1 LEASHRASSCR
12 DAIRETL
19 NKPDAYNQ
27 YKTLMN
33 KMNNTCIM
41 KLSKIEKQ
49 EVAKRCIRGRRAMLV
64 PVTENKKVIT
74 EEFRAWRSGGSQ
86 NRWRVGSLKKTAI
99 AGNGFG
105 PAPNVNK
112 TVIQKPKRIA

>member
-1 LEASHRASSCR
+1 
-12 DAIRETL
+12 
-19 NKPDAYNQ
+19 
-27 YKTLMN
+27 
-33 KMNNTCIM
+33 
-41 KLSKIEKQ
+41 
-49 EVAKRCIRGRRAMLV
+49 MLV

-112 TVIQKPKRIA
+112 TVIQKPKRIAQTPDRYSFAPRHVRDMIKENRSKLEERFNQLQVMKKEDDE

>member
-1 LEASHRASSCR
+1 
-12 DAIRETL
+12 
-19 NKPDAYNQ
+19 
-27 YKTLMN
+27 MN

-41 KLSKIEKQ
+41 KLNKIEKQ
-49 EVAKRCIRGRRAMLV
+49 EIAKRCIRGRRAMLV